1 MSTLIRTLLAVAVA
15 GTAFA
20 VSAQP
25 AEEHTQHHPSTQAAS
40 TTTQQDTPQ
49 AGVPMG
55 MWSMPQMQQHMQ
67 QHMATMQALHTK
79 MAAAKTPTEREALMV
94 EHMKAMQEGMD
105 MMKVMKPMGG
115 MAGMQGIGDPG
126 AATQD
131 LPQRHQMMEMRM
143 DMMQSMMRMMMDRMQ
158 SVPATK

>member
-67 QHMATMQALHTK
+67 QHMATMQALH
-79 MAAAKTPTEREALMV
+79 AKTPTEREALMV

-105 MMKVMKPMGG
+105 MMKGMKPMGG

-126 AATQD
+126 AATPD

-143 DMMQSMMRMMMDRMQ
+143 DMMQSMMQMMMDRMQ